1 MYVEVYRNQG
11 LLARLTGNVGW
22 RWRLKTADGVTLI
35 DARETFEDRTTCLGL
50 VALLM
55 AGLTARV
62 VDSESKRML
71 RFVAGEWHD
80 GGEFVGSGFSVEWP
94 TR

>member
-11 LLARLTGNVGW
+11 LFARLTGSVGW
-22 RWRLKTADGVTLI
+22 RWRLKTMDGATLI

-62 VDSESKRML
+62 VDGETNRML
-71 RFVAGEWHD
+71 RFGAGEWHEA
-80 GGEFVGSGFSVEWP
+80 GEFIRSGFSVEWP
-94 TR
+94 HN